1 MSQQPIAHNLNM
13 GNTSRMHW
21 NFLVQPCC
29 KISDEL
35 RCNYPRSPSSWSWLG
50 WWHFKLYC
58 GRGSRRT
65 WNQWCLS
72 IAGVALV
79 CRASPTPGPG
89 RSEAPPAS
97 ESGSVPFIASCQWM
111 CVPLKLICTCASES
125 TVRSQYAALNLLNR
139 YIKSWSWVPRAGP
152 AATVQACPCNF
163 KISWIFE
170 NAERDAT
177 KRSVLCSYKGITS
190 KSIGNFL
197 ILIDKRFK
205 MWSEFR
211 GSRCSHYAS
220 AGKTILHWLRQ
231 SLKCQS
237 RCARNIICGNWLW
250 EYPVKEQIWIM
261 LS

>member
-1 MSQQPIAHNLNM
+1 MMSSDVIIPGPHHHDHDSDDDISNCTAAAADEALE
-13 GNTSRMHW
+13 
-21 NFLVQPCC
+21 
-29 KISDEL
+29 ISDACQSPAWPWSVGPARHLAQDVPRL
-35 RCNYPRSPSSWSWLG
+35 RQRPSQG
-50 WWHFKLYC
+50 QC
-58 GRGSRRT
+58 
-65 WNQWCLS
+65 
-72 IAGVALV
+72 
-79 CRASPTPGPG
+79 
-89 RSEAPPAS
+89 
-97 ESGSVPFIASCQWM
+97 SCQWM

-125 TVRSQYAALNLLNR
+125 TVRSQYAVLNFLNR
-139 YIKSWSWVPRAGP
+139 YIKSWLWVPRAGRPGP

-190 KSIGNFL
+190 ESIGNFL
-197 ILIDKRFK
+197 ILIDKRFT